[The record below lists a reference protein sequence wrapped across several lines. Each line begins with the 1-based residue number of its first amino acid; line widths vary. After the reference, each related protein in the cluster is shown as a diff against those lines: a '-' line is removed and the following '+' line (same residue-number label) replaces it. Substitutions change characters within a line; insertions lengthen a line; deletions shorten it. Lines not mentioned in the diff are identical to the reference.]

1 MGRCGGRRG
10 GDEPDAFLYMLGMA
24 LLLGWPL
31 TLAIFIFGEIQQYR
45 ARNRAYDDD
54 DGWL

>member
-10 GDEPDAFLYMLGMA
+10 GDEPDAFLLMLGMA

-31 TLAIFIFGEIQQYR
+31 TLAFFIFGEIQQYR
-45 ARNRAYDDD
+45 ARNRAYDD
-54 DGWL
+54 GWL

>member
-24 LLLGWPL
+24 LLFGWPL
-31 TLAIFIFGEIQQYR
+31 TLAFFIFGEIQQYR

-54 DGWL
+54 GWL